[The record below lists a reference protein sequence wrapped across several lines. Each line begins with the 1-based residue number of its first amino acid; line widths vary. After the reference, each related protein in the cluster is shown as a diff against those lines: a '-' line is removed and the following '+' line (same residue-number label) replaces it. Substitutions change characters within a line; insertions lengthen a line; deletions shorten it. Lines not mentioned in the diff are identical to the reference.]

1 MSEESAPEVQQ
12 DLMKGIMAA
21 AGAALVVGLIY
32 GVVGMFVNEFKWL
45 ALATG
50 AASGVAGVTFGK
62 KYSIPLG
69 VAAAVFTLI
78 GMIVGKLLIQP
89 GEGGDWFAY
98 HTTLFDIMFC
108 YVGAPALAFIAAGT
122 QGGDYV
128 KSYLPIN
135 R

>member
-1 MSEESAPEVQQ
+1 MTEETGPEVQQ
-12 DLMKGIMAA
+12 DLMKGILAA
-21 AGAALVVGLIY
+21 AGAALVVGLAY

-50 AASGVAGVTFGK
+50 AASGVAGVTFAK

-78 GMIVGKLLIQP
+78 GMVVGKLLIRP
-89 GEGGDWFAY
+89 EGADWVAY

-108 YVGAPALAFIAAGT
+108 FVGAPALAFIAAGT
-122 QGGDYV
+122 KGGDYV